1 MQQKMGFFTPTGIP
15 FLAFC
20 KSIKR
25 GASPRKHNMK
35 HSKHFYYPEVKSA
48 RLTARA
54 EAGLDLLTAL
64 AIGISLAALLVA
76 WWSA

>member
-1 MQQKMGFFTPTGIP
+1 MGLRPPKAHLAELSADTGIP
-15 FLAFC
+15 VTELMQVY
-20 KSIKR
+20 
-25 GASPRKHNMK
+25 MK
-35 HSKHFYYPEVKSA
+35 HSKHFYYPEVKNA

-54 EAGLDLLTAL
+54 EAALDLLTAL

>member
-1 MQQKMGFFTPTGIP
+1 MGLLTPIGILS
-15 FLAFC
+15 LAFC

-25 GASPRKHNMK
+25 GHGPRKHNMK

-54 EAGLDLLTAL
+54 EAALDLLTAL